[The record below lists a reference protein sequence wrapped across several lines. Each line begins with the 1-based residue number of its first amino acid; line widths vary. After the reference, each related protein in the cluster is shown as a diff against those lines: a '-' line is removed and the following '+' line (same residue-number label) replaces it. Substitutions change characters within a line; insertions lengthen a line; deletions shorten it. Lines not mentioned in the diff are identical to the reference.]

1 MMGEQDFYMRSLCPS
16 RIFVLATYGFGEE
29 KSLLLSEM
37 DSYSSNEQCSVQ
49 NTTVAW
55 VHPLSGFSW
64 LSLSH
69 RC

>member
-1 MMGEQDFYMRSLCPS
+1 MTGVQDCSMGSLCPS
-16 RIFVLATYGFGEE
+16 RIFVLAAYRFGEE
-29 KSLLLSEM
+29 KLLQLSEM

-49 NTTVAW
+49 NTTIAW

-64 LSLSH
+64 LSLSP